1 MGCDILV
8 DGYNVIKKNSMF
20 QMLEIR
26 NLAAARDTL
35 VKQLKNRYRHT
46 TFRVIV
52 VFDGN
57 GPREQVSHDEHIRI
71 IFSRQGETADSVI
84 ARLAAEARANGRE
97 ILVYS
102 DDIEVQQSVIEQ
114 GGKRHTTQHLTKHL
128 NAAPLDVEIRAR
140 HRQAMRHDYG
150 LDPTAKWKD
159 DEATPPVT
167 HYKKRKKSRRHR

>member
-20 QMLEIR
+20 QILETR
-26 NLAAARDTL
+26 NLAVARDTL
-35 VKQLKNRYRHT
+35 IKQLKNRYRHT

-57 GPREQVSHDEHIRI
+57 GSCEQVSHDEHIRI
-71 IFSRQGETADSVI
+71 IFSRQGQTADSVI

-140 HRQAMRHDYG
+140 HRQAIRHDYG

-159 DEATPPVT
+159 DEEAPPVT
-167 HYKKRKKSRRHR
+167 YHKKRKKPRKHR

>member
-20 QMLEIR
+20 QMLETR
-26 NLAAARDTL
+26 NLAVARDTL
-35 VKQLKNRYRHT
+35 IKQLKNRYRHT

-57 GPREQVSHDEHIRI
+57 GPREQVYHDEHIRI
-71 IFSRQGETADSVI
+71 VFSRQGETADRVL
-84 ARLAAEARANGRE
+84 ARLAAEARASGRE

-114 GGKRHTTQHLTKHL
+114 GGKKRTTQHLTKYL
-128 NAAPLDVEIRAR
+128 NAAPQDVETRAR
-140 HRQAMRHDYG
+140 HRQAVRHDYG
-150 LDPTAKWKD
+150 LDPTSKWKD
-159 DEATPPVT
+159 DDEIPPIT
-167 HYKKRKKSRRHR
+167 RRKKGKKSRKYR